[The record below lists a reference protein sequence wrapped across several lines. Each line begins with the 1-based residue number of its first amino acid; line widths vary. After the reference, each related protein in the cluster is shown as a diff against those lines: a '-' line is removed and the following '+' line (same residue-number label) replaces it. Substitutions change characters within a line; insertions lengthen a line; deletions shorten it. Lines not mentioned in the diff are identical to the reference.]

1 MTAEPSLLELFL
13 SKIENKKKIKIMRKA
28 MVVSIERTG
37 IKNQENNRLSPF
49 LDEMYFRSPYLIMLK
64 FSHVQ
69 NLRSESLIG
78 NKMNGPIKKLDYHTA
93 V

>member
-13 SKIENKKKIKIMRKA
+13 SKIENKKIKIMRKA